1 MGVPLLWDLCPKN
14 MVPQMAGCHQTGY
27 RGFTLEKSLSKS
39 PRHQRSVNR
48 VNPGVATRKC
58 SLAWQGLANSKRDGD
73 FCALEEMAM
82 GNQPLWSPRNSW
94 MLDLYLQDEATAKSA
109 NNMTILGCGS
119 WGKTSTRFWEEHRFT
134 MIYHLFWCSPK
145 VSGFGDPTYHCDIHN
160 RYTHY
165 ICSRCPNLED
175 VGFSKR
181 IH

>member
-82 GNQPLWSPRNSW
+82 GNQSWWSPKNSW

-109 NNMTILGCGS
+109 NNMTIWGCGIVKVKPLPDFGRNIDLPWFTIYFDVHQSIRVLTHSHMSMLRYVQICGRPYLSS
-119 WGKTSTRFWEEHRFT
+119 W
-134 MIYHLFWCSPK
+134 
-145 VSGFGDPTYHCDIHN
+145 
-160 RYTHY
+160 YT
-165 ICSRCPNLED
+165 
-175 VGFSKR
+175 
-181 IH
+181 